1 MIPLHEILFGTKQ
14 ETLAGD
20 HIQIDINTE
29 KKNKTKKTQPCKI
42 QGKHNN
48 ESLIQ
53 TFP

>member
-20 HIQIDINTE
+20 HIHIDINTE
-29 KKNKTKKTQPCKI
+29 KKKKNQPCKI